1 VSRAGALE
9 VLEFGRLSESQRAE
23 LEAGEEDPF
32 DAAGNTL
39 QWRPKDRHV
48 VLGRPDG
55 TLVASAGLVL
65 GELHAG
71 DASRVSFVGIGGV
84 FVTAGCRGQGLGN
97 RIITEALRR
106 AATLGPPLALLFCHR
121 DRAELYD
128 KHGFAEIDPPV
139 LIRQPDG
146 YVQCPMVAMWRNL
159 GGGATL
165 PAGQVT
171 VHSLPF

>member
-1 VSRAGALE
+1 M
-9 VLEFGRLSESQRAE
+9 
-23 LEAGEEDPF
+23 
-32 DAAGNTL
+32 
-39 QWRPKDRHV
+39 

-55 TLVASAGLVL
+55 TLVASAGLAL
-65 GELHAG
+65 GELHAANG
-71 DASRVSFVGIGGV
+71 PRVPLVGIGGV
-84 FVTAGCRGQGLGN
+84 FVTAAYRGKGLGN

-106 AATLGPPLALLFCHR
+106 AATLGPPVALLFCHR

-146 YVQCPMVAMWRNL
+146 YVQCPMVAMWRSL
-159 GGGATL
+159 GGGATP
-165 PAGQVT
+165 PAGRVT